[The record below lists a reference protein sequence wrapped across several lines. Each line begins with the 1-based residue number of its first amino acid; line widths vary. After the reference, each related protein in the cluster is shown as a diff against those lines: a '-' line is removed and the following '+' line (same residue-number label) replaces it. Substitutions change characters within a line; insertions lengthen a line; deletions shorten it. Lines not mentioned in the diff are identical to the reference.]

1 MGASRREADTPSIGF
16 GPIRN
21 QAGNTVTLPL
31 WDKSLPENRAKIQDV
46 KQRERGKKKRQKTK
60 NPSLDK
66 SPLLNPTTPEDP
78 SISIM

>member
-21 QAGNTVTLPL
+21 QAGNIVTLPL
-31 WDKSLPENRAKIQDV
+31 WDKSLLENRAKIQDV
-46 KQRERGKKKRQKTK
+46 KQRERKKKKQKTK